1 MLSLRRHVS
10 ARNECGAC
18 SSRRCSAWSAALAGW
33 RGVLVSA
40 QVHFAGLKPRRHRLQ
55 LPNWVARVLASLA
68 AAGLLVRAA
77 CRCARPELA
86 GMGSRWKNKGQ
97 GGGVSWATKDK
108 KISQQSKKKTAPT
121 ELSEAAAA
129 AKKAG
134 GGYQGQL
141 AKGNLSAAQPKLDT
155 SILSKGGGLPKVTLD
170 DAAAKKLW
178 RVADGKSGPRI
189 LCLHGYTQNGGLLK
203 RKLAGLEKHVLARCP
218 HAVFTYPTGPHD
230 ATADWVSELDEDDAA
245 AAAAAGVSARS
256 WWLKDP
262 SHPENVEGWEDSRK
276 LLQQIRDQKGPFD
289 AVFGFS
295 QGAAAAALLA
305 VAWDIP
311 RCVTAGGYLQHDHPL
326 SAILARGGHMTRSLH
341 ATGKEDTIV
350 AATATEELASLFND
364 PVVFA
369 HEGGHAVPSS
379 EEFRDAVVELFMQ
392 ASSQITPASVG
403 AEEEA
408 QAARESRV
416 ADLTKP
422 MTHGTGQQ
430 RPMTPQSSASSLPG
444 VPMLKEVEE
453 ESEVADELEALKAI
467 FMEEY
472 VEEPGLSHVG
482 FSVRLNCED
491 LEDALTAP
499 LYLSFQLPEDY
510 PQSPALAQLRSRP
523 LSDGITGESLRM
535 VLKPSVAKAVIET
548 VAETAAENAGE
559 AMVYEMVSAAREC
572 IAESGVPCN

>member
-1 MLSLRRHVS
+1 MSSEAEQL
-10 ARNECGAC
+10 C
-18 SSRRCSAWSAALAGW
+18 SG
-33 RGVLVSA
+33 
-40 QVHFAGLKPRRHRLQ
+40 
-55 LPNWVARVLASLA
+55 
-68 AAGLLVRAA
+68 
-77 CRCARPELA
+77 

-97 GGGVSWATKDK
+97 GGGVSWGNKDK
-108 KISQQSKKKTAPT
+108 KISQQSKKKAAPA

-141 AKGNLSAAQPKLDT
+141 AKGNLSAAQPKVDT
-155 SILSKGGGLPKVTLD
+155 SVLGKGGGLPKVTLD
-170 DAAAKKLW
+170 DSAAKKLW
-178 RVADGKSGPRI
+178 RVADGGDKSGPRI

-230 ATADWVSELDEDDAA
+230 AKEEWVSELSEDDAA

-256 WWLKDP
+256 WWNKPP
-262 SHPENVEGWEDSRK
+262 SQSGMVEGWEDSRR

-295 QGAAAAALLA
+295 QGAAVAALLA

-311 RCVTAGGYLQHDHPL
+311 RCVTVGGYLQHGHPL
-326 SAILARGGHMTRSLH
+326 TSGLARGGHLTRSLH
-341 ATGKEDTIV
+341 AMGKEDMIV
-350 AATATEELASLFND
+350 TAAATEELAALFNN
-364 PVVFA
+364 PAIFA
-369 HEGGHAVPSS
+369 HEGGHGVPSS
-379 EEFRDAVVELFMQ
+379 DEFRDAVVQLLMNAPLQ
-392 ASSQITPASVG
+392 TAPASTT

-408 QAARESRV
+408 QVARNSRV
-416 ADLTKP
+416 ADLKQPTTP
-422 MTHGTGQQ
+422 NTGQR
-430 RPMTPQSSASSLPG
+430 RPMTPQPSTTNLPS

-453 ESEVADELEALKAI
+453 DSEVADELEALQAI

-482 FSVRLNCED
+482 FSVRLNCEE
-491 LEDALTAP
+491 LEDVLTAP
-499 LYLSFQLPEDY
+499 LYLSFQLPTDY
-510 PQSPALAQLRSRP
+510 PEKPALTQLRSRP
-523 LSDGITGESLRM
+523 LSDGAAGESLRM
-535 VLKPSVAKAVIET
+535 VLKPSIAKAVIAA

-572 IAESGVPCN
+572 ITDSGVPCKSQRCCIAPSAAS

>member
-1 MLSLRRHVS
+1 
-10 ARNECGAC
+10 
-18 SSRRCSAWSAALAGW
+18 
-33 RGVLVSA
+33 
-40 QVHFAGLKPRRHRLQ
+40 
-55 LPNWVARVLASLA
+55 
-68 AAGLLVRAA
+68 
-77 CRCARPELA
+77 
-86 GMGSRWKNKGQ
+86 MGSRWKNKGQ
-97 GGGVSWATKDK
+97 GGGVSWANKDK
-108 KISQQSKKKTAPT
+108 KISQQSKKKIAPA
-121 ELSEAAAA
+121 ELSVAAAA

-141 AKGNLSAAQPKLDT
+141 AKGNLSAAQPKVDT

-178 RVADGKSGPRI
+178 RVADGGDKSGPRI

-230 ATADWVSELDEDDAA
+230 ATADWVSELSEDDAA

-256 WWLKDP
+256 WWIKDP
-262 SHPENVEGWEDSRK
+262 SHPEDIGGWEDSRK

-295 QGAAAAALLA
+295 QGAAVAALLA

-311 RCVTAGGYLQHDHPL
+311 RCVTAGGYLQHGHPL
-326 SAILARGGHMTRSLH
+326 SANLGRGGHMTRSLH

-350 AATATEELASLFND
+350 PATATEELASLFHD
-364 PVVFA
+364 PVVLA
-369 HEGGHAVPSS
+369 HEGGHGVPSS
-379 EEFRDAVVELFMQ
+379 EEFREAVVELLMQ
-392 ASSQITPASVG
+392 TPLQSTPASVG

-408 QAARESRV
+408 QRARESRV
-416 ADLTKP
+416 TELTK
-422 MTHGTGQQ
+422 
-430 RPMTPQSSASSLPG
+430 PMTPQSSASSLPS

-453 ESEVADELEALKAI
+453 DSEVADELEALKAI

-482 FSVRLNCED
+482 FSVRLNCEE
-491 LEDALTAP
+491 LEDVLTAP
-499 LYLSFQLPEDY
+499 LYLSFQLPDDY
-510 PQSPALAQLRSRP
+510 PQSPVLAQLRSRP
-523 LSDGITGESLRM
+523 LSDGAAGESLRM
-535 VLKPSVAKAVIET
+535 VLKPSVAKAVID
-548 VAETAAENAGE
+548 VVVQTAAENAGE

-572 IAESGVPCN
+572 IAESGVPCKQSQRV